1 MAETAPV
8 SEVAAGTHRR
18 MNRQMGTVSVLFASV
33 GVVIGSGWLFG
44 AYNASKI
51 AGPGSLLAWFI
62 GGLAT
67 VVMALN
73 VAELGGMHHLA
84 GGEVRF
90 VHFAFGSLGGF
101 ALGWFA
107 FISGV
112 TTAPIETEAML
123 TYASGYIPGLINAQA
138 QLTGLGYV
146 VSFFVL
152 LVFTIINVMGIRW
165 MSEVNKYAVW
175 WKIAIPCLAIIA
187 ILLISF
193 HPQYLTGTGPVGHG
207 QGGFLPFGM
216 EGVLAAISS
225 GGIIF
230 AYSGWDS
237 AIAFGAESKNP
248 GRNIPIAVIG
258 SMLIGFVIYMGLEIA
273 FLGALRPA
281 DLIHGWTNLT
291 LPAHVAGPFAALA
304 TGFGLTWLA
313 FVLYIDAIISPAG
326 TGLLAIGITARYNFA
341 LARNGYIPGIFGYL
355 NGRGTP
361 IVGILFT
368 AVLGLVVFAPF
379 PSWAEL
385 VGFASSAG
393 VITIALLP
401 PAVQALRMSDP
412 DRPRPFKLPGMVV
425 MSPLGFIVANELIL
439 FSGFGVVWKLLF
451 AILVGVVLLLVG
463 LYTRPENER
472 PTLDLMNNLW
482 IAPWLIGLTV
492 ISFLGS
498 FESAAPDPNTIPFT
512 TIQGGTGK
520 VLPFGIDMLVLGAFC
535 LVIYYL
541 ALFSRLNAEKTKEY
555 IQTYSGDAA
564 EDQAALPTAG

>member
-1 MAETAPV
+1 
-8 SEVAAGTHRR
+8 
-18 MNRQMGTVSVLFASV
+18 MGTVGVLFASV

-123 TYASGYIPGLINAQA
+123 TYASGYIPGLVNAQA

-146 VSFFVL
+146 VSFLVL

-187 ILLISF
+187 IIVVSF
-193 HPQYLTGTGPVGHG
+193 HTQYLTGSGPVGHG

-281 DLIHGWTNLT
+281 DLVHGWTNLT

-304 TGFGLTWLA
+304 TGFGLGWLA
-313 FVLYIDAIISPAG
+313 FVLYVDAIVSPAG
-326 TGLLAIGITARYNFA
+326 TGLLAIGITSRYNFA

-355 NGRGTP
+355 NSRGTP

-368 AVLGLVVFAPF
+368 ALLGLVVFAPF

-393 VITIALLP
+393 VITIAMLP

-412 DRPRPFKLPGMVV
+412 DRPRPFRLPAMVV
-425 MSPLGFIVANELIL
+425 MAPLGFIVANQLVL
-439 FSGFGVVWKLLF
+439 FSGFGVVWKLFF
-451 AILVGVVLLLVG
+451 AILVGVVLLLLG
-463 LYTRPENER
+463 LYTRPQSER
-472 PTLDLMNNLW
+472 PTLDLRNNLW
-482 IAPWLIGLTV
+482 IAPWLIGLMV
-492 ISFLGS
+492 ISFFGS
-498 FESAAPDPNTIPFT
+498 FQSSAPDPNTIPFT
-512 TIQGGTGK
+512 TIHGGTGK
-520 VLPFGIDMLVLGAFC
+520 VLPFGIDMLVLAVFSA
-535 LVIYYL
+535 VIYYL
-541 ALFSRLNAEKTKEY
+541 ALFSRLNADKTKEY
-555 IQTYSGDAA
+555 IETYSGDAE
-564 EDQAALPTAG
+564 EDAALPTAG

>member
-8 SEVAAGTHRR
+8 SEVAAGTQRR
-18 MNRQMGTVSVLFASV
+18 MHRQMGTVGVLFASV

-123 TYASGYIPGLINAQA
+123 TYASGYIPGLVNAQA

-146 VSFFVL
+146 VSFLVL

-175 WKIAIPCLAIIA
+175 WKIAIPCLAIVAIIA
-187 ILLISF
+187 VSF
-193 HPQYLTGTGPVGHG
+193 HTQYLTGSGPVGHG

-230 AYSGWDS
+230 AYSGWDA

-273 FLGALRPA
+273 FLGALRPQ
-281 DLIHGWTNLT
+281 DLVHGWTNLT

-304 TGFGLTWLA
+304 TGFGLGWLA

-368 AVLGLVVFAPF
+368 AILGLVVFAPF

-393 VITIALLP
+393 VITIAMLP

-412 DRPRPFKLPGMVV
+412 DRPRPFKLPLMVV
-425 MSPLGFIVANELIL
+425 MAPLGFIVSNELIL
-439 FSGFGVVWKLLF
+439 FSGFGVVWKLFF
-451 AILVGVVLLLVG
+451 AILVGVVLLLLG
-463 LYTRPENER
+463 LYTRPATER
-472 PTLDLMNNLW
+472 PTLDLRNNLW
-482 IAPWLIGLTV
+482 IIPWLIGLTV
-492 ISFLGS
+492 ISFYGS
-498 FESAAPDPNTIPFT
+498 FQSSAPDPNTIPFT
-512 TIQGGTGK
+512 TIVGGTGK
-520 VLPFGIDMLVLGAFC
+520 VLPFGIDMLVLAAFC
-535 LVIYYL
+535 VVIYYL
-541 ALFSRLNAEKTKEY
+541 ALFSRLNSEKTKEY
-555 IQTYSGDAA
+555 IETYSGDAA
-564 EDQAALPTAG
+564 EEADALPTAG

>member
-1 MAETAPV
+1 MAETAPAT
-8 SEVAAGTHRR
+8 EIAAGTQRR
-18 MNRQMGTVSVLFASV
+18 MHRQMGTVGVLFASV

-123 TYASGYIPGLINAQA
+123 TYASGYIPGLVNAQA

-146 VSFFVL
+146 VSFLVL

-187 ILLISF
+187 IIVVSF
-193 HPQYLTGTGPVGHG
+193 HTQYLTGSGPVGHG

-281 DLIHGWTNLT
+281 DLVHGWTNLT

-304 TGFGLTWLA
+304 TGFGLGWLA
-313 FVLYIDAIISPAG
+313 FVLYVDAIVSPAG
-326 TGLLAIGITARYNFA
+326 TGLLAIGITSRYNFA

-355 NGRGTP
+355 NSRGTP

-368 AVLGLVVFAPF
+368 ALLGLVVFAPF

-393 VITIALLP
+393 VITIAMLP

-412 DRPRPFKLPGMVV
+412 DRPRPFRLPAMVV
-425 MSPLGFIVANELIL
+425 MAPLGFIVANQLVL
-439 FSGFGVVWKLLF
+439 FSGFGVVWKLFF
-451 AILVGVVLLLVG
+451 AILVGVVLLLLG
-463 LYTRPENER
+463 LYTRPQSER
-472 PTLDLMNNLW
+472 PTLDLRNNLW
-482 IAPWLIGLTV
+482 IAPWLIGLMV
-492 ISFLGS
+492 ISFFGS
-498 FESAAPDPNTIPFT
+498 FQSSAPDPNTIPFT
-512 TIQGGTGK
+512 TIHGGTGK
-520 VLPFGIDMLVLGAFC
+520 VLPFGIDMLVLAVFSA
-535 LVIYYL
+535 VIYYL
-541 ALFSRLNAEKTKEY
+541 ALFSRLNADKTKEY
-555 IQTYSGDAA
+555 IETYSGDAE
-564 EDQAALPTAG
+564 EDAALPTAG